1 MRTVLNWQ
9 GVAKSPEKTKE
20 EFVFGQN
27 LEQRVIKTDPSAEE
41 HKEDESKS
49 ECLSPSGIHRS
60 VFILIFYYLIIFI
73 LKFNHLTITL
83 CCKIIWKIRNGLEK
97 KGVKINSENRWGLLK
112 THIT

>member
-1 MRTVLNWQ
+1 M
-9 GVAKSPEKTKE
+9 AKSPEKTKE

-60 VFILIFYYLIIFI
+60 VFIVIFYYLILFI

-83 CCKIIWKIRNGLEK
+83 CCSIYEK
-97 KGVKINSENRWGLLK
+97 LGMV
-112 THIT
+112 

>member
-60 VFILIFYYLIIFI
+60 VFIVILYLNLIIFI
-73 LKFNHLTITL
+73 LKFNSLTITL

-97 KGVKINSENRWGLLK
+97 KE
-112 THIT
+112 